1 MATGINKNGKV
12 VNVGDAVSIVAKVVS
27 VSGSGSLASVTVQ
40 SPLDA
45 GTYSIVASDANAVQE
60 YYNSKDSVDSANTY
74 PAVSLSGKHYGA
86 AYDDLTVMGV
96 VTAISGSG
104 QNAVLT
110 VTLKSSGNSIH
121 TAAGNCN
128 SDNV

>member
-1 MATGINKNGKV
+1 MSATNKNGKV
-12 VNVGDAVSIVAKVVS
+12 VSVGDAVSIVGKVVS
-27 VSGSGSLASVTVQ
+27 TVGSGSLASVTCQ
-40 SPLDA
+40 APLDT
-45 GTYSIVASDANAVQE
+45 GTFTCKANDANAVQE
-60 YYNSKDSVDSANTY
+60 YYNSKDSLDSANTY
-74 PAVSLSGKHYGA
+74 PAVSFSGKHYGA
-86 AYDDLTVMGV
+86 VYDDLTVMGV

-110 VTLKSSGNSIH
+110 VTLKSSGNSIQ